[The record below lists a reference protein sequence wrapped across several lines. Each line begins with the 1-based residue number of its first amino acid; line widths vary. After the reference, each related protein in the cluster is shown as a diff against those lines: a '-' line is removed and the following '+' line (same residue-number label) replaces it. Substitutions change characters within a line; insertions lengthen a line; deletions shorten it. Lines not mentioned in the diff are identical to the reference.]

1 MQLKNNKQEQIVR
14 IGDIASFLSKMDK
27 KDLFVLSKLNDNEVR
42 VRKFKYRPK
51 TKKELKSLCDDE
63 SVNLGSIDTSLI
75 TDMSYLFHGSKRKD
89 FSGIEEWD
97 TSNVKNME
105 GMFLFVAV
113 FDRPIGVWDVS
124 NVENMKDMFKGAEI
138 FNQPIETWDVS
149 NVKEMKGMFL
159 DAKSFKQELNQEW
172 ADEAEYVKPLVI
184 LEKDGKYYPKTKE
197 ELKYLCDDDSV
208 NLGDIDT
215 KDITDMK
222 GLFKDFKRKDFS
234 GLENWDVSNVTNME
248 SMFENAEFFNEPI
261 GKWNVSNKTNMY
273 HIVS

>member
-14 IGDIASFLSKMDK
+14 IEDIASFLSKMDK
-27 KDLFVLSKLNDNEVR
+27 KDLFVLSKLNDNEIR
-42 VRKFKYRPK
+42 IRKFKYRPK

-75 TDMSYLFHGSKRKD
+75 TDMSYLFYESKRKD

-105 GMFLFVAV
+105 GMFLLVAV

-149 NVKEMKGMFL
+149 NVEEMKGMFL
-159 DAKSFKQELNQEW
+159 DAKSFKQELNQES
-172 ADEAEYVKPLVI
+172 L
-184 LEKDGKYYPKTKE
+184 L
-197 ELKYLCDDDSV
+197 L
-208 NLGDIDT
+208 
-215 KDITDMK
+215 
-222 GLFKDFKRKDFS
+222 
-234 GLENWDVSNVTNME
+234 ME
-248 SMFENAEFFNEPI
+248 
-261 GKWNVSNKTNMY
+261 
-273 HIVS
+273 